1 MALFRGIGYWSIRDK
16 VKFAIATIN
25 VNTKLEPIP
34 KCNII
39 ILLAQT
45 LSLPLSLKLNI
56 YYHLSTVYMG
66 ILNMIPRNWKDR
78 IEKKES
84 VITWEHFENV
94 KNTRNRAN
102 ICTERFLFFLQPTKE
117 QERWTEE
124 INTEIGIGERYS
136 KFLFRVQKTINMH
149 MYFLPIQDIAYN
161 FQC

>member
-34 KCNII
+34 KCSII

-78 IEKKES
+78 IEKKVSDNLRTFWKCEKHKKS
-84 VITWEHFENV
+84 CQYLYRTFFVFFTTNKRTRKMDRGNKYRNWDWGALFKIPFSCTKNNKYAHV
-94 KNTRNRAN
+94 LSSNTRYC
-102 ICTERFLFFLQPTKE
+102 I
-117 QERWTEE
+117 
-124 INTEIGIGERYS
+124 
-136 KFLFRVQKTINMH
+136 
-149 MYFLPIQDIAYN
+149 
-161 FQC
+161 